1 MRDGC
6 CLFLQNIWKTLMG
19 CFWFL
24 IFFVCFLCSI
34 WEFDGL
40 LWISR
45 ILFVFCVELG
55 FMLDGYGF
63 FWFFNQNYINKICGL
78 LWFLIVCLFSMF
90 NWDFFVMGR
99 VFI

>member
-1 MRDGC
+1 MENFDGLLLVSQFF
-6 CLFLQNIWKTLMG
+6 LFVFYVQFGNF
-19 CFWFL
+19 C
-24 IFFVCFLCSI
+24 
-34 WEFDGL
+34 DGL

-90 NWDFFVMGR
+90 NWDFFLMGR